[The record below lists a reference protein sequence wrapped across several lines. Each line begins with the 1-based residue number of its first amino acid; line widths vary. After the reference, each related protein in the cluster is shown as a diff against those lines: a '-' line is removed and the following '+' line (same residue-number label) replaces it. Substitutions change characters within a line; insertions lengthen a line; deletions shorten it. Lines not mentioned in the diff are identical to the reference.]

1 MRENIPLLIA
11 KKVMIFLVS
20 VWLLSLAVFCMARLA
35 PGDPLSAYYGE
46 RVEKMSVAEK
56 AEARTKLGLDEP
68 LLEQYGVWL
77 KNALHGDFGISY
89 KYKQPVMEVI
99 VQRAGNTLLLGG
111 VGFVLT
117 FLGALGLGL
126 LCAWY
131 EDRWVDKMLCRLGT
145 VMSCIPEFWLSMIL
159 ILIFCVALRWLPS
172 SGAYAIGH
180 ADDVGDRIVHL
191 ILPMAVVLAGHL
203 WYYAYMVRSRLLEE
217 VRSDYVLMGRATGL
231 SRRRLLLRHCL
242 PNSLPAYFSLMAISV
257 PHVLGGTYI
266 VETVFSYPGLGALSF
281 ESARYADYNLLM
293 VLCILTGALVILCSG
308 VEVHYGAAAGAE
320 LTIEGFIRSY
330 GSVASLLAALVLC
343 CFAFST
349 ILGWGLYGLRC
360 VEYLFGSRAGKPF
373 LIVYSLVAILGAT
386 LELELIW
393 NVADTF
399 NALMSIPNLIAVALL
414 SPVVVELIQQE
425 WPARR
430 AK

>member
-11 KKVMIFLVS
+11 KKVLIFLVS

-56 AEARTKLGLDEP
+56 TEARTKLGLDEP

-131 EDRWVDKMLCRLGT
+131 EDRWVDKLLCRLGT

-159 ILIFCVALRWLPS
+159 ILIFCVSLRWLPS

-203 WYYAYMVRSRLLEE
+203 WYYAYMVRSRLSGGGALRLCADGPCHGAEPPPSAAAALSAQQPAG
-217 VRSDYVLMGRATGL
+217 VFQSDGYLCAPRAGGNLHRGNGVQLSGAGRAVL
-231 SRRRLLLRHCL
+231 RKRPLRRL
-242 PNSLPAYFSLMAISV
+242 
-257 PHVLGGTYI
+257 
-266 VETVFSYPGLGALSF
+266 
-281 ESARYADYNLLM
+281 
-293 VLCILTGALVILCSG
+293 
-308 VEVHYGAAAGAE
+308 
-320 LTIEGFIRSY
+320 
-330 GSVASLLAALVLC
+330 
-343 CFAFST
+343 
-349 ILGWGLYGLRC
+349 
-360 VEYLFGSRAGKPF
+360 
-373 LIVYSLVAILGAT
+373 
-386 LELELIW
+386 
-393 NVADTF
+393 
-399 NALMSIPNLIAVALL
+399 
-414 SPVVVELIQQE
+414 
-425 WPARR
+425 
-430 AK
+430 